1 MGRVMAIAMQKG
13 GVGKTTTAINLA
25 TAFAHRDERVLLVD
39 MDPQANASSGLG
51 VVPEESRGTLA
62 DVIRGESSADDAM
75 TDTGI
80 KNLDLIPAS
89 LELSSLE
96 SIGGRNESD
105 YSTIKNILSPLQDRF
120 DRILLDCPP
129 NLGPLT
135 LNGLCAAHELLIPLQ
150 AEYYALEGLSQLW
163 KTVLR
168 IREKLNPGLTLT
180 GILLTMYDR
189 RTNLA
194 DNVRQDVEEH
204 FDDAVFDTVI
214 PRNVRVSEAPGYGQP
229 VITYA
234 PHSRGTQAYESVVE
248 EVIDREQSA
257 TGERSGRTPAG

>member
-1 MGRVMAIAMQKG
+1 MAIAMQKG

-25 TAFAHRDERVLLVD
+25 TAFAHRGESVLLVD

-51 VVPEESRGTLA
+51 VVPEESNGTLA
-62 DVIRGESSADDAM
+62 DVIRGDCSSRDAV
-75 TDTGI
+75 TDTGVQ
-80 KNLDLIPAS
+80 NLKLIPAS

-96 SIGGRNESD
+96 AIGDESDSD
-105 YSTIKNILSPLQDRF
+105 YSIIKTVLSPLQDQY

-163 KTVLR
+163 ETVLR
-168 IREKLNPGLTLT
+168 VREKLNPGLTLA

-194 DNVRQDVEEH
+194 DNVRQDVEDH
-204 FDDAVFDTVI
+204 FGDAVFETVI

-257 TGERSGRTPAG
+257 SGERSGRTPAG